1 MDSRVWQRFPCIKFH
16 RKDKQKMCVF
26 RAINAQGYSRRAGPT
41 PVFHSGGPNKRGL
54 QMIGV
59 SPGRQWLAVKVCS
72 WPIRGCRHRIHLFR
86 PRTELAMKIYHGLW
100 MENLRWADLFQSST
114 DRRAAE
120 VPKIGR
126 ATSAAYCGLTN
137 EVSDQL
143 DHPSSLVSWRGV
155 KQCHLEWVTSPLV
168 KLLN

>member
-1 MDSRVWQRFPCIKFH
+1 
-16 RKDKQKMCVF
+16 
-26 RAINAQGYSRRAGPT
+26 
-41 PVFHSGGPNKRGL
+41 
-54 QMIGV
+54 MIGV
-59 SPGRQWLAVKVCS
+59 SPGRQSLAVKVCS
-72 WPIRGCRHRIHLFR
+72 WPIRGCRHRIHLSR

-120 VPKIGR
+120 IPKIGR

-143 DHPSSLVSWRGV
+143 DHPSSLVWWGGV
-155 KQCHLEWVTSPLV
+155 KQCRLEWVTSPLI
-168 KLLN
+168 KLLNYRTGEPRQRCFMLLLVAGCITSLESSVYVTVPISTKNVYGARTHRINTWTKQ